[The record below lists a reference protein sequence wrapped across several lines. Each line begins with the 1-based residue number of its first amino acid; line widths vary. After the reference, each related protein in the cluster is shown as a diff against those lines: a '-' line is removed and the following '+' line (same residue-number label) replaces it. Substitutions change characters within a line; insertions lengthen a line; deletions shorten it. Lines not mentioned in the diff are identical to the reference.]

1 MTEKK
6 KKKAQKIIR
15 FHSTIPFRLPQISCF
30 SLSLKRLS
38 SDSDNCPNVGIGPLL
53 QFPHPPRAGPV
64 VLTLLFSPLVPSS
77 YRVFVGLYILF
88 HWSGTP
94 VHSQQVICMHFCVW
108 GCIPDVSSER
118 DVPQVHLLLHH
129 SFSSGRH
136 FRKMKMDTKVIVS
149 YNKEVFISEQL
160 LTCNHILHFFF
171 LILLSETFT
180 LNF

>member
-1 MTEKK
+1 MTEKN
-6 KKKAQKIIR
+6 KKKAQKIVR

-38 SDSDNCPNVGIGPLL
+38 SDSDNCPNVGIGPLH

-118 DVPQVHLLLHH
+118 DVLQVHLLLHH

-149 YNKEVFISEQL
+149 HNKEVFISEQL